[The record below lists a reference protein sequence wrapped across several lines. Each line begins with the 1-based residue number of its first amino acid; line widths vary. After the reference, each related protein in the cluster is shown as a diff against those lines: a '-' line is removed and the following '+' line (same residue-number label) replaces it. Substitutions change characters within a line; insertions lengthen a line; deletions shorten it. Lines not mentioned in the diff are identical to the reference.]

1 MARVVELVWLDVRES
16 KSLSRRND
24 IQESDQD
31 GEGRNCSLVYEND
44 RWWQLFGEAEV
55 DESVTYF

>member
-31 GEGRNCSLVYEND
+31 GEGRNCSLIIFYYMKMIVGD
-44 RWWQLFGEAEV
+44 SCLA
-55 DESVTYF
+55 